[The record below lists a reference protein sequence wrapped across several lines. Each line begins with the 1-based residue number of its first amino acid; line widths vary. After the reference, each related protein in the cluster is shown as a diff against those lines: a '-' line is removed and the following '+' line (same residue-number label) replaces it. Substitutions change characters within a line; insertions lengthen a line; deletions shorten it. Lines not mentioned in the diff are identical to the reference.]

1 MRISDWS
8 SDVCSSDL
16 PKMGNDEVL
25 AGRTVHVLSVMPS
38 ASDSA
43 RFTRLLAWVD
53 AKSCVALRVD
63 FYEGQTVRKRPS
75 VDAKSL
81 RRDGGYWYASPL
93 QMSDLGQGSST
104 RLKVLALHPDDALPG
119 RLFNPGP
126 FFFGYRQGRGDGK
139 K

>member
-1 MRISDWS
+1 
-8 SDVCSSDL
+8 
-16 PKMGNDEVL
+16 MGNDEVL

-63 FYEGQTVRKRPS
+63 FYEGQTVRKRLS

-81 RRDGGYWYASPL
+81 RRDGGYWYAPQL
-93 QMSDLGQGSST
+93 QKLGRTSCRARVCPYVYISVVAVY
-104 RLKVLALHPDDALPG
+104 LK
-119 RLFNPGP
+119 
-126 FFFGYRQGRGDGK
+126 K
-139 K
+139 KKKTN

>member
-63 FYEGQTVRKRPS
+63 FYEGQTVRKRLS

-81 RRDGGYWYASPL
+81 RRDGGYWYASQL
-93 QMSDLGQGSST
+93 QMSDLGQGRSEEHTSE
-104 RLKVLALHPDDALPG
+104 LQSLMLISYA
-119 RLFNPGP
+119 
-126 FFFGYRQGRGDGK
+126 
-139 K
+139 

>member
-1 MRISDWS
+1 
-8 SDVCSSDL
+8 
-16 PKMGNDEVL
+16 MGNDEVL

-63 FYEGQTVRKRPS
+63 FYEGQTVRKRLS

-81 RRDGGYWYASPL
+81 RRDGGYWYASQL
-93 QMSDLGQGSST
+93 QMSDLRSEEHTSELQSLMRISYD
-104 RLKVLALHPDDALPG
+104 V
-119 RLFNPGP
+119 FC
-126 FFFGYRQGRGDGK
+126 
-139 K
+139 